1 MGMKKTYILTMTLFA
16 MIISVVSVGCNPDY
30 GPVDPATEIPAK
42 DTTQKPVP
50 LPDPEPTPDPLPQ
63 PGNRLQIT
71 IGTASFTATLAD
83 NATAAAFRELLPM
96 TISMNEMNGNEKY
109 YYLSGNLPTGA
120 TSPVRIQSGD
130 LMLYGSNCFV
140 LFYESF
146 QTSYSYTRI
155 GSLDNP
161 AGLAA
166 ALGSGSVSVRLELK

>member
-1 MGMKKTYILTMTLFA
+1 MKQTCILTMTLFA

-30 GPVDPATEIPAK
+30 DPVDPATETPAT
-42 DTTQKPVP
+42 DTTQKPAP
-50 LPDPEPTPDPLPQ
+50 LPDPEPTPDPEPQ

-71 IGTASFTATLAD
+71 IGAASFTATLAD
-83 NATAAAFRELLPM
+83 NATAAAFRNLLPM
-96 TISMNEMNGNEKY
+96 TILMSEMNGNEKY
-109 YYLSGNLPTGA
+109 YYLSGNLPTAA
-120 TSPVRIQSGD
+120 TNPGSIQSGD

-146 QTSYSYTRI
+146 RTSYSYTRI